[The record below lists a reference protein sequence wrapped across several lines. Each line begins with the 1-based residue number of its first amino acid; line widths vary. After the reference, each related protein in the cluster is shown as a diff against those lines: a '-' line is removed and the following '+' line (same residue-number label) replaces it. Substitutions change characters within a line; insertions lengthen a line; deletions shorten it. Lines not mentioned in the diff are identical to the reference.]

1 MPDRL
6 FKPNSSE
13 LADALQA
20 LFLTLQT
27 IQNPELVVNASF
39 AEYLFFPISHVL
51 QKQAL
56 GDRATE
62 YVLRILNFLLQN
74 AWSTSLA
81 PEMAKQLLM
90 LFTMLVGGPP
100 NGKQASRGKLRLNE
114 TGAAGCEA
122 INSLFLAI
130 SNVPALRNEFRQG
143 IEMLPSLGHTITV
156 LLDCAVL
163 GEDNLETQLH
173 SLDALQTLLSKLLTD
188 GDVLASLMPG
198 IVSAMT
204 KVLGQRNG
212 KRHYKVLVKAIELFE
227 VTLSKVFNDDDLSL
241 HSKKDE
247 ISADVKS
254 FRTQSWL
261 TASKGQVKVSLNTLV
276 TMRSHPRSEV
286 LGALVQF
293 SLELLTTSLY
303 ALENCVAILID
314 NVVVVASLE
323 SSVSPQLTETAFF
336 QFGVLLTQNEF
347 IQETLKERVYDWIQS
362 LPRLLTA
369 HDESQ
374 GLLILGCTTT
384 SIKLLSSF
392 LSDQRADVDYFQE
405 LLLKTL
411 QEALIPKTSTKL
423 MPAVLAQTNE
433 LTGLATSTE
442 LVYTSKETSLFS
454 ELGFDF
460 VNRALEVKLK
470 QTLKYSG
477 SIVKTPAGL
486 ENLLSQVHEPRDPA
500 SKLMLAWMAVNTY
513 EGIIQSDSGEGS
525 EWLMVDDS
533 DAGNLPRNQ
542 KDDLTL
548 DMYSF
553 TSDVFAQSSTA
564 LGVVKGTER
573 YENALLCFALQGMAS
588 IARYM
593 GQDFKNELMD
603 VLYPLVDFLGSPN
616 SAVRQSAQK
625 TITAIAQSCEYTSVR
640 ELLVE
645 NSDYILDTLS
655 IKLNTLDFS
664 PQGPVIL
671 STLIKLSGI
680 RIIPYLDDVIGSLFV
695 ILDNYHGYNMIT
707 NGVFQALESVVD
719 ETNKGYAQ
727 VLLENGSGSD
737 QITIESRFEHTT
749 SFETLLK
756 QLAAK
761 PEVPDFYDKKG
772 VAQDDAFVAHDGK
785 PFKAPH
791 AEDVDSDDA
800 AKDKDK
806 DDDLMDFA
814 EAGADPTTTL
824 DNAQETELKSWAS
837 PVPRASYQLVQ
848 QIVDHADR
856 FLTHESPALR
866 KLLLDLTA
874 TAIPVLAS
882 NQTEFLPLVNVVW
895 PRLVA
900 QLDDSEVYILES
912 VLRVI
917 GVVCEHARDF
927 MTTRVT
933 GVWPKLRSLLPRRP
947 LEFRKVRR
955 PRFGVEQRVLEGVL
969 GCLAT
974 MARSTRLE
982 TNTFFEILEAV
993 APFLPSDEDGMDP
1006 NGNYGQPS
1014 DTVPACAT
1022 DLKASLS
1029 RVNADAVWFELVR
1042 INSSPTHW
1050 PVLDQKFQAPPS
1062 LFLAFAV

>member
-1 MPDRL
+1 MALVPDRL
-6 FKPNSSE
+6 FKPNSTE

-27 IQNPELVVNASF
+27 IETPELVINASF

-100 NGKQASRGKLRLNE
+100 SAKQGNNEKLRLNE

-130 SNVPALRNEFRQG
+130 SNVSALANEFRQG

-163 GEDNLETQLH
+163 GEDNLEIQLH
-173 SLDALQTLLSKLLTD
+173 SLDALLTLVSKLLTD

-212 KRHYKVLVKAIELFE
+212 KRHYKVLVKAIELFG

-241 HSKKDE
+241 HSKKNE
-247 ISADVKS
+247 IAADVKS

-286 LGALVQF
+286 LNSLVLF
-293 SLELLTTSLY
+293 SLDLLTTSLY
-303 ALENCVAILID
+303 ALENCVAILVD

-323 SSVSPQLTETAFF
+323 TTVSPQLTETAFF
-336 QFGVLLTQNEF
+336 QFGVLLTQSDF
-347 IQETLKERVYDWIQS
+347 VQETLKERIYDWIQS

-384 SIKLLSSF
+384 SIKMLSSF
-392 LSDQRADVDYFQE
+392 LSDQRADIDYFQD

-423 MPAVLAQTNE
+423 MPAVLAQTSE
-433 LTGLATSTE
+433 LTALATSTE
-442 LVYTSKETSLFS
+442 VVTTSKETSLFS
-454 ELGFDF
+454 DLGFEL

-470 QTLKYSG
+470 ETLKYTG

-486 ENLLSQVHEPRDPA
+486 ENLLSQIQEATDPA
-500 SKLMLAWMAVNTY
+500 SKVMLAWMAVNTY
-513 EGIIQSDSGEGS
+513 AGIVGNGAAEGS
-525 EWLMVDDS
+525 EWLMIDDS
-533 DAGNLPRNQ
+533 DTGNLTRNQ

-553 TSDVFAQSSTA
+553 TSDVFTQSSSSLA
-564 LGVVKGTER
+564 VVKGNER
-573 YENALLCFALQGMAS
+573 YDDAVLCFALQGMES

-593 GQDFKNELMD
+593 GQDFKSELMD

-616 SAVRQSAQK
+616 SAVRQSAQQ
-625 TITAIAQSCEYTSVR
+625 TITAITQSCEYTSVR

-645 NSDYILDTLS
+645 NSDYIIDTLS

-695 ILDNYHGYNMIT
+695 ILDNYHGYSMIT
-707 NGVFQALESVVD
+707 NGVFQALESVVE
-719 ETNKGYAQ
+719 ETNKGYTQ
-727 VLLENGSGSD
+727 LLLEGGKGSD
-737 QITIESRFEHTT
+737 PITIESRFEHMT
-749 SFETLLK
+749 SFEALQK

-772 VAQDDAFVAHDGK
+772 VNQDDEFVAHDGK

-791 AEDVDSDDA
+791 AEDVETDEG
-800 AKDKDK
+800 DKDK
-806 DDDLMDFA
+806 DDDLMDFD
-814 EAGADPTTTL
+814 EASTDPTKTM
-824 DNAQETELKSWAS
+824 DNAQETDLKAWSS
-837 PVPRASYQLVQ
+837 PVPRATYQLVH
-848 QIVDHADR
+848 QIIDHADR
-856 FLTHESPALR
+856 FLTHDSPALR
-866 KLLLDLTA
+866 KRLLDLIA
-874 TAIPVLAS
+874 TSVPVLAS
-882 NQTEFLPLVNVVW
+882 AQTEFLPLVNLVW
-895 PRLVA
+895 PQLVA
-900 QLDDSEVYILES
+900 QLDDNGGEVYVLES
-912 VLRVI
+912 ALRVI

-933 GVWPKLRSLLPRRP
+933 AVWPKLRSLMPGRP
-947 LEFRKVRR
+947 LEYRKARR
-955 PRFGVEQRVLEGVL
+955 PKFGVEQRVLDSVL
-969 GCLAT
+969 ACLASVV
-974 MARSTRLE
+974 RSTRLE

-993 APFLPSDEDGMDP
+993 APFLPDDHASKND
-1006 NGNYGQPS
+1006 
-1014 DTVPACAT
+1014 DTVLACAV

-1042 INSSPTHW
+1042 INSKPADW
-1050 PVLDQKFQAPPS
+1050 PVLEDKFQAPPS